1 MLKSELNILSR
12 DNHYTK
18 SFNFSIRGYGV
29 VSLTDSILIIG
40 GRCTDMDGN
49 RVDFANIVKYKV
61 TATVEQWSQI
71 GNLQKPRTY
80 HRALINGNRIY
91 VVGGISRQ

>member
-29 VSLTDSILIIG
+29 ISLTDSILIIG
-40 GRCTDMDGN
+40 GRYTDMDGN
-49 RVDFANIVKYKV
+49 YIDISNIVKYKV

-71 GNLQKPRTY
+71 GNLQKPRTF

-91 VVGGISRQ
+91 VIGGRAR